1 MAIIPQH
8 YMNAVVAI
16 GVPKIY
22 PAGAT
27 IDWIATG
34 FIVGKPVSE
43 TEVIPYLVTN
53 GHVLDGAR
61 NVIVRFNN
69 EITHCAQ
76 NVPLE
81 LYNDSGSPIFT
92 LHDGYELPEEKR
104 IDIAVVRLN
113 GTFMM
118 EHHLEIG
125 YFNLNSDLLSLEQMR
140 DTGITEGTFIYSLG
154 FPMGLVNSTEK
165 MPICRM
171 GCIARATKAQIM
183 DRNSMLLDL
192 QNFPGGSGSPIVSRP
207 EFISITGTKSN
218 QTSCLIGIVHGF
230 LHFPDNREN
239 TGIAL
244 ANPAEYIVEAI
255 EKDLKKTQQQS

>member
-1 MAIIPQH
+1 MAIIPQQ
-8 YMNAVVAI
+8 YINAVVAI
-16 GVPKIY
+16 GIPEITS
-22 PAGAT
+22 AGTT
-27 IDWIATG
+27 IRWIGTG

-43 TEVIPYLVTN
+43 TEVLPYLVTN
-53 GHVLDGAR
+53 GHVLDGVH
-61 NVIVRFNN
+61 NVIIEFNN
-69 EITHCAQ
+69 EITHRAQ

-81 LYNDSGSPIFT
+81 LYDNSGRPIFT
-92 LHDGYELPEEKR
+92 FHDGYGLPKEKR

-113 GTFMM
+113 GQFML

-125 YFNLNSDLLSLEQMR
+125 YFNIDSDLLSLEQMR

-154 FPMGLVNSTEK
+154 FPMGLVSLTEK
-165 MPICRM
+165 MPICRL
-171 GCIARATKAQIM
+171 GCVARATKAEIM

-218 QTSCLIGIVHGF
+218 QTSRLIGIVHSF
-230 LHFPDNREN
+230 MHYTNNEEN

-244 ANPAEYIVEAI
+244 ANPAEYIVETI
-255 EKDLKKTQQQS
+255 EKDLKKAR

>member
-1 MAIIPQH
+1 
-8 YMNAVVAI
+8 
-16 GVPKIY
+16 
-22 PAGAT
+22 
-27 IDWIATG
+27 
-34 FIVGKPVSE
+34 
-43 TEVIPYLVTN
+43 
-53 GHVLDGAR
+53 
-61 NVIVRFNN
+61 
-69 EITHCAQ
+69 
-76 NVPLE
+76 
-81 LYNDSGSPIFT
+81 
-92 LHDGYELPEEKR
+92 
-104 IDIAVVRLN
+104 
-113 GTFMM
+113 M
-118 EHHLEIG
+118 ERHLEIG

-171 GCIARATKAQIM
+171 GCIARATKAQII

-218 QTSCLIGIVHGF
+218 QTSCLIGIVHSF
-230 LHFPDNREN
+230 LHFSDNTEN

-255 EKDLKKTQQQS
+255 EKDLRKTQQQS